1 MGKRITMYHDNVTA
15 VLPYYQKICGKFDGQ
30 TNKNEIAGNIAKFL
44 SEPPKPLQIIIAG
57 APASGKGT
65 QCELIVEKFGVVHI
79 STGDALRAQVK
90 AGTELGKKAD
100 ECMKAGA
107 L

>member
-15 VLPYYQKICGKFDGQ
+15 VLPYYADIAGKIDGQ
-30 TNKNEIAGNIAKFL
+30 RDKQAIAADIATFL
-44 SEPPKPLQIIIAG
+44 EQPAGAPKEPPKPKEPLHIIIAG

-79 STGDALRAQVK
+79 STGDALRAQ
-90 AGTELGKKAD
+90 
-100 ECMKAGA
+100 
-107 L
+107 